1 MSLRQIRRQADRLT
15 AVSLRVIPPID
26 VYIGIAE
33 VQARGSMTGIVEQG
47 ALEGRDGQC
56 RFAESVQCRATQE
69 RSLRMVG
76 PGDQQ
81 PDRYG

>member
-1 MSLRQIRRQADRLT
+1 MRLPQIRRQADRLS
-15 AVSLRVIPPID
+15 AVSLRVIPSID
-26 VYIGIAE
+26 IYIGITE
-33 VQARGSMTGIVEQG
+33 VEAAAAWPGSWSKG

-56 RFAESVQCRATQE
+56 RFAEGVQCRATQE

-81 PDRYG
+81 PDRYR